1 MKTSP
6 ITIFSSSGRRSTPTI
21 YAYQLE
27 GVSSHKGYIKV
38 GFTDRDADARIKEQ
52 LHTSAVPYK
61 ILYTESA
68 MRPDGSCF
76 TDHDVHTI
84 LKQNGIKQLNEG
96 EDRNEWFFCSVN
108 EVRAAVNELKNG
120 EKFNAQRTENFKM
133 RPEQTRA
140 VMRTMEYFESA
151 KRTTPPVRRNSS
163 GTQKC
168 VSERPLRHISSARK

>member
-1 MKTSP
+1 MPDNDFFKQRP
-6 ITIFSSSGRRSTPTI
+6 QVNPTI

-96 EDRNEWFFCSVN
+96 EDRNEWFFCLS
-108 EVRAAVNELKNG
+108 LI
-120 EKFNAQRTENFKM
+120 
-133 RPEQTRA
+133 
-140 VMRTMEYFESA
+140 
-151 KRTTPPVRRNSS
+151 
-163 GTQKC
+163 
-168 VSERPLRHISSARK
+168 HI